1 MEDVVK
7 QKLNEFQ
14 QQLDSVESALKE
26 ESRQRERTIAERAIK
41 QMELISQKY
50 YLVQTYLIKHLYF
63 LLIFKY

>member
-50 YLVQTYLIKHLYF
+50 YLVHTYLIKHLYF